1 MSQWLENDPC
11 PTAGHVHRLHMYPRD
26 HEEIQWWIFCSFT
39 GFVIFPLWSDISVLL
54 RLLFFSLICIY
65 SAQRHVVCCCYRI
78 HFAAGW
84 NHTREQAPV
93 HPELQMEWHFT
104 GKYCKVTQKE
114 PELIHNVVLWFSTVV
129 FNCFPFLGPIFY
141 ISSTGEKKSF
151 NALIMP
157 CNAPHNALYDLI
169 KNCNHSYS
177 TL

>member
-1 MSQWLENDPC
+1 MLNLCLSDLR
-11 PTAGHVHRLHMYPRD
+11 TTRARLLDMFTDSTCTP
-26 HEEIQWWIFCSFT
+26 EIMKKSSDEYFALLQGLCT
-39 GFVIFPLWSDISVLL
+39 VIFPLWSDISVLL

-129 FNCFPFLGPIFY
+129 LNCFPFLGPIFY
-141 ISSTGEKKSF
+141 ISSTGEKKSCAKVNKLVIREAF
-151 NALIMP
+151 INGL
-157 CNAPHNALYDLI
+157 
-169 KNCNHSYS
+169 
-177 TL
+177 